1 MDDSLDG
8 RPDGEV
14 TEGRHLEGG
23 SLRRSFAAE
32 ALLCRAELGRGRK
45 VPAFCFLG

>member
-1 MDDSLDG
+1 MDELLDG
-8 RPDGEV
+8 WPDGEV

-32 ALLCRAELGRGRK
+32 APLFALNWDGTARFPWG
-45 VPAFCFLG
+45 